1 MIHNFS
7 ILVDESRRWRW
18 TCYSQTWKAFKISQ
32 KAAGNYRSD
41 FLSFYQKQMTMLHG
55 WKTLRTLQV
64 VQQKRLFCHNL
75 SLHTLHADFV
85 NCATIDWYKSVTDY
99 KSITDVDIVGRRCMS
114 IMHQVDQ
121 EINPWFCPLK
131 SKIRKIHI
139 PTPSVAAE
147 VALSYAVRC
156 AFWLLQQE
164 TFFNNQKG
172 KTIPHTPITIDRQN
186 IWNQGLAILLEKLP
200 VVEMNHFV
208 SNSVCRTT
216 QLLRSRAVISIQ
228 TQRFGVALGD
238 KVPVNYIKGVLRS
251 LQVIVLLLQLACYVR
266 TDLLN
271 STEKSPSLTSSP
283 LLLSQTDMA

>member
-1 MIHNFS
+1 MVAHTS
-7 ILVDESRRWRW
+7 CRLWQLCDHWLILS
-18 TCYSQTWKAFKISQ
+18 
-32 KAAGNYRSD
+32 G
-41 FLSFYQKQMTMLHG
+41 
-55 WKTLRTLQV
+55 
-64 VQQKRLFCHNL
+64 
-75 SLHTLHADFV
+75 
-85 NCATIDWYKSVTDY
+85 YKSM
-99 KSITDVDIVGRRCMS
+99 TDVDIVGRRCMS
-114 IMHQVDQ
+114 IIYNALCML
-121 EINPWFCPLK
+121 ITRWNPWFCRLK